1 MLTQGG
7 AWRARLLRG
16 TKKCRNFNKKIN
28 NTMKN
33 LGIIL
38 VIVGA
43 LLLVLSAVVPPMAD
57 LADQNWYTWG
67 NVFLII
73 VGLITHIVINKR
85 IY

>member
-1 MLTQGG
+1 
-7 AWRARLLRG
+7 
-16 TKKCRNFNKKIN
+16 
-28 NTMKN
+28 MKN

-67 NVFLII
+67 NVLLII